1 MLVLHPSLCDIP
13 IHTPTY
19 IGSMPSIVLFLI
31 ITSVAL
37 LLTCHSVFVVY
48 WCVLLLFKLGCY
60 IALTLLCMVLH
71 IILFQA
77 VSLYSKAQNLRPGD
91 PIILGNRSLA
101 FCR

>member
-1 MLVLHPSLCDIP
+1 
-13 IHTPTY
+13 
-19 IGSMPSIVLFLI
+19 MPSIVLFLI